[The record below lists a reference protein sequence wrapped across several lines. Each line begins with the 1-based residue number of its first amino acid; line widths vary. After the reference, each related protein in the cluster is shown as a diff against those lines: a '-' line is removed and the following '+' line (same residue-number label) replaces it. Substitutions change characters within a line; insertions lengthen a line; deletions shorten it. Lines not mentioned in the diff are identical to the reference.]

1 MEFVFVVAIVVFFTV
16 IGIWL
21 EKKMPQSPSWDE
33 KKNEGESETASS
45 PSTPKHKSDNEPN
58 RDGIPELI
66 RQQEQTNIHL
76 QKLINDFFWF
86 RIAIIL
92 LFVSGGVGAVVT
104 WT

>member
-1 MEFVFVVAIVVFFTV
+1 MEV
-16 IGIWL
+16 IGIIGLVLFCWIVIRL
-21 EKKMPQSPSWDE
+21 LDFTISANAKKR
-33 KKNEGESETASS
+33 KESESKTDFS
-45 PSTPKHKSDNEPN
+45 PSTPKHKSGNEPN